1 MYFLN
6 TPAPE
11 ISGLTSVG
19 GEESFFGFNSILE
32 TGSYNSGINSGISLT
47 GSSVND
53 WKTGTA
59 IFAPPII
66 SAGLYNQ
73 SISGADNETIVGP
86 LDGSDVEFVEES
98 FIPMADG
105 GSLKSSLLTLK
116 GNNFFESGVTGG
128 SFIGFSLLRLLIFLL
143 QLWGQKLMS
152 VEHFNAGSGFLS
164 GCEQAYLL
172 HFSGHYKFLDLD
184 SPDFQPGLLQCFMT
198 DQQSERAVEGKHE
211 ETVLKLQ
218 R

>member
-1 MYFLN
+1 MDSGEVPYYQSTGMYFLN

-73 SISGADNETIVGP
+73 SISGAEDENRCKVHWTVAM
-86 LDGSDVEFVEES
+86 L
-98 FIPMADG
+98 
-105 GSLKSSLLTLK
+105 SLLKRALFQWPMETLLK
-116 GNNFFESGVTGG
+116 IHCSLLRVKQLFESGVTGG
-128 SFIGFSLLRLLIFLL
+128 L
-143 QLWGQKLMS
+143 
-152 VEHFNAGSGFLS
+152 LS
-164 GCEQAYLL
+164 GSASAAY
-172 HFSGHYKFLDLD
+172 
-184 SPDFQPGLLQCFMT
+184 
-198 DQQSERAVEGKHE
+198 
-211 ETVLKLQ
+211 
-218 R
+218 